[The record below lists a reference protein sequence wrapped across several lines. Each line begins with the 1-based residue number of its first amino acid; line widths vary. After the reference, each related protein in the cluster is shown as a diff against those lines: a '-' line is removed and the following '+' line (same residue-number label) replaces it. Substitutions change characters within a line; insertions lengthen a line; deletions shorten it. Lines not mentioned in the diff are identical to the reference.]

1 MSLPEPS
8 LYDRIYAVVRRI
20 PPGRVATYGQV
31 AAIVGRCMPRT
42 VGYAMAAVP
51 AESDVPWH
59 RVINGRG
66 EISARREGDGD
77 RRQRVLLE
85 AEGVYF
91 DALGRVD
98 FHRVGWRGLE
108 GETVERG
115 AAER

>member
-8 LYDRIYAVVRRI
+8 LYDHIYAVVRSI
-20 PPGRVATYGQV
+20 PPGRVATYGQIAV
-31 AAIVGRCMPRT
+31 IVGRCTART

-51 AESDVPWH
+51 VGSDVPWH
-59 RVINGRG
+59 RVINSRG

-77 RRQRVLLE
+77 RRQRLLLE

-98 FHRVGWRGLE
+98 FHRVGWRGLD
-108 GETVERG
+108 GDATQQGVVGR
-115 AAER
+115 